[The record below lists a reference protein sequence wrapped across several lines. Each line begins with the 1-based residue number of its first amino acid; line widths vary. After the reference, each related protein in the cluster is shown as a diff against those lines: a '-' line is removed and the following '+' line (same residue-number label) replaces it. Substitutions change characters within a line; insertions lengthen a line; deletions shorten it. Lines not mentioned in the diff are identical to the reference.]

1 MGKNTGDKDEVER
14 VKRELHYVE
23 KAWEGVD
30 EASRWGK
37 ED

>member
-1 MGKNTGDKDEVER
+1 MGKNTGDKAEVDR
-14 VKRELHYVE
+14 VKRELDYVE
-23 KAWEGVD
+23 KDWAGVD